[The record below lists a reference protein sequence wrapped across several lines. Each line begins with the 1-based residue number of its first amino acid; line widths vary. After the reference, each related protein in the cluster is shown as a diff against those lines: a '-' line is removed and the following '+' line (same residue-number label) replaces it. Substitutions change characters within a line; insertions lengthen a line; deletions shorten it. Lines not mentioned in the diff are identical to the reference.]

1 MNILSLHS
9 QVVAGHVGNAAA
21 VLPLQL
27 LGFEVWAVP
36 TVLYSNHPGHGTFTG
51 RVTPA
56 GEIET
61 LIDGLDQRG
70 LLNCCTGVL
79 VGYLGDA
86 AQAEVAADTI
96 ARVRAQ
102 NPKARILCDPILGDR
117 NTGLYVA
124 KDIPKQVMSELI
136 PRADMVTPNQFEL
149 ETLTGTRIGSLD
161 DAITAAGKLRA
172 VGPDTVIC
180 TSLQHDGGPAD
191 QMETLLARPDGA
203 WIVRNDPVAEA
214 PHGAGDMLAALFLGH
229 TILGASPGEALRLSV
244 STVWSVIAASTAFP
258 ANELALVAARANI
271 EMPELSARI
280 ERVG

>member
-56 GEIET
+56 GEIEA

-70 LLNCCTGVL
+70 LLKDCAGVL

-86 AQAEVAADTI
+86 AQAGIAADTI
-96 ARVRAQ
+96 ARVRARH
-102 NPKARILCDPILGDR
+102 PEARILCDPVLGDR
-117 NTGLYVA
+117 DTGLYVA
-124 KDIPKQVMSELI
+124 KDIPEKVMSKLV

-149 ETLTGTRIGSLD
+149 ETLTSTRIRSLD
-161 DAITAAGKLRA
+161 DALTAVGKLRA
-172 VGPDTVIC
+172 AGPGTVIC
-180 TSLQHDGGPAD
+180 TSLQRDGGPAD
-191 QMETLLARPDGA
+191 QMETLLAGPDGV

-214 PHGAGDMLAALFLGH
+214 PHGAGDLLAALFLGH
-229 TILGASPGEALRLSV
+229 TILGTPSEEALRLSV
-244 STVWSVIAASTAFP
+244 SAVWSIIAASTAFP
-258 ANELALVAARANI
+258 VKELALVAARANI
-271 EMPELSARI
+271 EKPALSARI
-280 ERVG
+280 ERIG